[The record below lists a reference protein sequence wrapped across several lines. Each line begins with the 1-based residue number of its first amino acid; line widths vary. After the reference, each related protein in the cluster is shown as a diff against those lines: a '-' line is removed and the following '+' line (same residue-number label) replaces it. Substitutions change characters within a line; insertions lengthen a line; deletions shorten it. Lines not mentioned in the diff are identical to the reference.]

1 MKRFGQVIRLKEGME
16 ERYKELHGNPWPEV
30 NAAIK
35 ASHISNYSIYL
46 KNGYLFAYFEYDG
59 EDFEEDM
66 KKMAADEATQRWW
79 KETDPCQEKMAGASD
94 AEWWSDM
101 VEVYHL
107 D

>member
-1 MKRFGQVIRLKEGME
+1 MTGVQTCALRSLKIFPVIFK
-16 ERYKELHGNPWPEV
+16 
-30 NAAIK
+30 
-35 ASHISNYSIYL
+35 ISNYSIYL
-46 KNGYLFAYFEYDG
+46 KDGYLFAYFEYDG

-101 VEVYHL
+101 EEVYHL